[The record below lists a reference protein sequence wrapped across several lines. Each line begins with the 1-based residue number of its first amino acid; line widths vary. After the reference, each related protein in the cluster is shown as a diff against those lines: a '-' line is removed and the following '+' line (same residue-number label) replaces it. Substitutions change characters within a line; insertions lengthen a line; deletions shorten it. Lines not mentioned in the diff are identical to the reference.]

1 MYPQRQLPIAIT
13 HRRKWRL
20 KLTESKEF
28 AGKVALVT
36 GGSRGIGRAICLRLA
51 KAGAWVAINHS
62 SSDDA
67 ANETL
72 SMIRAAGGDGSI
84 YQANVAAYDQ
94 VDTMVTAIE
103 QDHGPVDILV
113 ANAGIAS
120 YKDDRDMSIELWRQI
135 LSVNLD
141 GTFHCVWRVK
151 QGMHERQYGRIV
163 CISSIN
169 GIAPSSLR
177 PDRLIAYGT
186 SKSAVIGFSRNCA
199 VAFGP
204 EIRVNC
210 VAPGAINTEMTAG
223 MSDEMREK
231 IISATPVRRV
241 GEPTDVAEL
250 TYFLLSDAASFI
262 TGQTYVTSGGL
273 VTLP

>member
-1 MYPQRQLPIAIT
+1 MAQS
-13 HRRKWRL
+13 
-20 KLTESKEF
+20 TEFS
-28 AGKVALVT
+28 GKVALVT
-36 GGSRGIGRAICLRLA
+36 GGSRGIGRAICVRLA
-51 KAGAWVAINHS
+51 KAGAWIAINHS
-62 SSDDA
+62 SSLEA

-72 SMIRAAGGDGSI
+72 SQIRSAGGDGAI
-84 YQANVAAYDQ
+84 YQANVADFQQ
-94 VDTMVTAIE
+94 VDQMVTRIE
-103 QDHGPVDILV
+103 HDQGPVDLLV

-120 YKDDRDMSIELWRQI
+120 YQDDRDMPIELWREI

-141 GTFHCVWRVK
+141 GTFHCFWRVK
-151 QGMHERQYGRIV
+151 EAMRERQYGRVV

-186 SKSAVIGFSRNCA
+186 SKSAMIGFARNCA

-210 VAPGAINTEMTAG
+210 VAPGLIKTDMTEGMT
-223 MSDEMREK
+223 DEMRQK
-231 IISATPVRRV
+231 IIDATPVRRV
-241 GEPTDVAEL
+241 GEPSDVAEL

-262 TGQTYVTSGGL
+262 TGQTYLTSGGL